1 VSVYRKWIPAA
12 TVGAVITT
20 TAVITPLEA
29 GAVDL
34 PDRTAQELLTIISE
48 DVTGFSGTVVKSSAL
63 GLPELEMSQM
73 ISEDMVEEMEAT
85 MPDGFEE
92 FLPSVVEQSSLTDAI
107 SLLAGD
113 DTIRVYAST
122 EGFRAQVMD
131 PLSQRDVI
139 VTPEAFYSYNA
150 RTQSVLTKSLER
162 DEFTG
167 DAEQKRAEAMAQFE
181 QETGVDA
188 TNPDAVAD
196 YFLAEADQHSVISVG
211 EDHRVAGRDAY
222 RLIVTPRSSV
232 SLVDRVEISVDAETG
247 LGLATT
253 VYSTQQS
260 DPALEVA
267 FESISFAEPDAS
279 LFEFTPPP
287 GASVSDIELPDGL
300 ESQAGKL
307 ADESASEE
315 ERRALLEQMV
325 EQFAP
330 GANPEIIGEGW
341 EMIAH
346 ADTLPHILPV
356 EMLENELFSD
366 LMVDVEGGRAFST
379 PLGNV
384 LITDAGEA
392 FAGAVTLEYLLSV
405 AN

>member
-1 VSVYRKWIPAA
+1 MSVYRKWIPAA

-20 TAVITPLEA
+20 AAVITPLEA

-92 FLPSVVEQSSLTDAI
+92 FLPSVVEHSSLADAI
-107 SLLAGD
+107 SFLAGD

-150 RTQSVLTKSLER
+150 RTQSVLTRSLEL

-167 DAEQKRAEAMAQFE
+167 DAEQKQAEAMAQFE

-196 YFLAEADQHSVISVG
+196 YFLAQADQHSIISVG

-260 DPALEVA
+260 DPALQVA

-346 ADTLPHILPV
+346 ADTLPQMLPV

-384 LITDAGEA
+384 LITDAGEV